1 MKPERSWTRRGYADA
16 YRMMKRGFSFEF
28 LSKSGYYTQ
37 EELKA
42 ADYSYQAFGYDV
54 NAWSSDDRRKR
65 FNAILWRVLTKQE
78 VYPF

>member
-1 MKPERSWTRRGYADA
+1 MKGEKSWTRRCYADA

-42 ADYSYQAFGYDV
+42 ADYSYQASTYTVHG
-54 NAWSSDDRRKR
+54 WSSDNRLGRFMVRKWLIFSRRGE
-65 FNAILWRVLTKQE
+65 I
-78 VYPF
+78 PF

>member
-16 YRMMKRGFSFEF
+16 YRKMKRGFSFEF

-42 ADYSYQAFGYDV
+42 ADYSYQAKDYAI
-54 NAWSSDDRRKR
+54 NAWTNGLR
-65 FNAILWRVLTKQE
+65 FSRFLAVKYRILTQRE
-78 VYPF
+78 VDPF